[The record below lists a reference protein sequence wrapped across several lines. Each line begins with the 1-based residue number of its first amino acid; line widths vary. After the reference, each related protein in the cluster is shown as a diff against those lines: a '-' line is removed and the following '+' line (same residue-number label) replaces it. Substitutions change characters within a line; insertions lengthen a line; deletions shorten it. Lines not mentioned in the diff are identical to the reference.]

1 MAKKMGSG
9 DVARER
15 LKSVLREDRSQMTNA
30 TIGAMRSDILTVLS
44 SYAAVKEEDLNFYMV
59 RGSSESETKLMMEAK
74 VRSRRRIAGAER
86 SSRAEN

>member
-1 MAKKMGSG
+1 MGSG

-44 SYAAVKEEDLNFYMV
+44 SYAAVKDEDLNFYMV
-59 RGSSESETKLMMEAK
+59 RGAAENETKLMMEAM
-74 VRSRRRIAGAER
+74 VHSRRRAAGAER
-86 SSRAEN
+86 GQGAEGRP